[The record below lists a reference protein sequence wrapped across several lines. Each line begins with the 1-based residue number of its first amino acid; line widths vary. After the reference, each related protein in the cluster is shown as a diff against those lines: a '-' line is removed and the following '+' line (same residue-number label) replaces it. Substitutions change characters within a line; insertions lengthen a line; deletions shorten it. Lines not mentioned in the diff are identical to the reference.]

1 MKALFSLMPSSNDN
15 QSLPTTEYIHLRR
28 MPVADALYLLD
39 QYLDQA
45 FLANFRTVRVI
56 HGKGTGVLKAAVR
69 EELTKHPLVR
79 SYREAFIGEGDGG
92 VTVVEMEPRK

>member
-1 MKALFSLMPSSNDN
+1 MKESKHQMSAPNDN
-15 QSLPTTEYIHLRR
+15 SPTANEYIHLRR

-56 HGKGTGVLKAAVR
+56 HGKGTGVLKSAVR
-69 EELTKHPLVR
+69 EELAKHPLVR

-92 VTVVEMEPRK
+92 VTVVDMEPRN

>member
-1 MKALFSLMPSSNDN
+1 
-15 QSLPTTEYIHLRR
+15 

-45 FLANFRTVRVI
+45 FLANFHMVRVI

-69 EELTKHPLVR
+69 EELIKHPLVR
-79 SYREAFIGEGDGG
+79 GYRDAFIGEGDGG
-92 VTVVEMEPRK
+92 VTVVEMEPRN